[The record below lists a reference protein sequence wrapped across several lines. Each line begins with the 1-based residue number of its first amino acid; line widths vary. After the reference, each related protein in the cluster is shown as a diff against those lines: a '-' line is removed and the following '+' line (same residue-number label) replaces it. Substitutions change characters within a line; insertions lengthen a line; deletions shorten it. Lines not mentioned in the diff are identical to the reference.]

1 MFDEQQFDQAID
13 VLTNFA
19 TKLRGTV
26 EVMKSEAET
35 CKVNMEG
42 DTNAEN
48 ASNALIAV
56 LDRIIGILDGDLQT
70 LLSQLEEEKERA
82 IKLTQ
87 DNEYGEA

>member
-13 VLTNFA
+13 VLTDFA

-35 CKVNMEG
+35 CKVNMED

-56 LDRIIGILDGDLQT
+56 LDRIIGILDEDLQT

-82 IKLTQ
+82 IRLAQ

>member
-35 CKVNMEG
+35 CKVNMED

-56 LDRIIGILDGDLQT
+56 LDRIIGILDEDLQT
-70 LLSQLEEEKERA
+70 LLSQREEEKSGRSS
-82 IKLTQ
+82 
-87 DNEYGEA
+87 

>member
-35 CKVNMEG
+35 CKVNMED

-56 LDRIIGILDGDLQT
+56 LDRIIGILDEDLQT

>member
-35 CKVNMEG
+35 CKVNMED

-48 ASNALIAV
+48 ASSALIAV
-56 LDRIIGILDGDLQT
+56 LDRIIGILDEDLQT

>member
-35 CKVNMEG
+35 CKVNMED

>member
-13 VLTNFA
+13 VLTDFA

-35 CKVNMEG
+35 CKVNMED

-82 IKLTQ
+82 IRLAQ